1 LVTNR
6 TSTYGVLSA
15 MRTPNSDQPP
25 DSHANDA
32 GDKYDEYH
40 DSARTEV

>member
-1 LVTNR
+1 
-6 TSTYGVLSA
+6 
-15 MRTPNSDQPP
+15 MRTIAVPTAPPMAVHSDQPP

-40 DSARTEV
+40 DSTGTEV